1 MVFHC
6 FYQFFI
12 VSGDPDDPGGPDGPY
27 GPGSP
32 DFTGGGS
39 LVRGPTCQG
48 VLQSIF
54 LSNSSF
60 QSGLDMVWF
69 RITLC
74 LSFETVWVC

>member
-1 MVFHC
+1 MIFHC
-6 FYQFFI
+6 FHQFFI

-48 VLQSIF
+48 VLGLVKQYVCQSTFSAFGKQSLGF
-54 LSNSSF
+54 L
-60 QSGLDMVWF
+60 
-69 RITLC
+69 
-74 LSFETVWVC
+74 